1 MLRDLEREITSLV
14 KKPREVI
21 LELMSLKEVLMEEHM
36 SRKRPKGLVEIEP
49 HKYREAI
56 VIGDIHGDLDTLVQI
71 LSYIDVEK
79 ILKDGGLLVFLGD
92 YIDRGDKQLETMLF
106 IALLKKR
113 YRGNVITLRGNH
125 EIKSLDFLPVHPHDY
140 PEILRAIYG
149 GEGDEIYGISRGIFD
164 LLPYAAIYRDT
175 VVFLHGGIPVLST
188 TSYWS
193 DFRCILDADHDKRTL
208 EEILCNDPTEDPD
221 IGYASSPRGAGF
233 LWGEAITNE
242 FIKKTGVKI
251 IVRGHEAVR
260 EGYKLNHGARVL
272 TIFSRKGAPY
282 YNAYAA
288 AYRLDL
294 EGFSGF
300 SKEHLVLV

>member
-1 MLRDLEREITSLV
+1 MLQSLEKEVMGLVGRPGDVMVVLMSFRDL
-14 KKPREVI
+14 
-21 LELMSLKEVLMEEHM
+21 LKEELVTR
-36 SRKRPKGLVEIEP
+36 SRPRGLVEIEP
-49 HKYREAI
+49 RRHREAV
-56 VIGDIHGDLDTLVQI
+56 VIGDIHGDLDTLIQL
-71 LSYIDVEK
+71 LSYVNIEK
-79 ILKDGGLLVFLGD
+79 ILESNGLLIFLGD
-92 YIDRGDKQLETMLF
+92 YVDRGSKQLETMLF

-125 EIKSLDFLPVHPHDY
+125 EPPDFLPVYPHDY

-149 GEGDEIYGISRGIFD
+149 GEGDEIYRVSRGIFD

-188 TSYWS
+188 TSCWS
-193 DFRCILDADHDKRTL
+193 DFRCILDADHNERTL
-208 EEILCNDPTEDPD
+208 EEILWNDPTEDPD
-221 IGYASSPRGAGF
+221 IDYVPSPRGAGF
-233 LWGEAITNE
+233 LWGSVITNE

-251 IVRGHEAVR
+251 IVRGHEAVW

-272 TIFSRKGAPY
+272 TVFSRKGAPY

-300 SKEHLVLV
+300 SEEHLVLV